1 VVTATAKKFGHPQTL
16 IATYEHWSVLLRM
29 QQVTLGSLV
38 LVANGE
44 EPNFSDLSPAAFT
57 ELGSV
62 IGDIE
67 AALRKTFAY
76 EKINYLM
83 LMMVDP
89 HVHFHVLPRYSSE
102 RSACGLT
109 VVDAGWPKTPAL
121 GEFTEPSQD
130 QAQALIELIKSN
142 WR

>member
-1 VVTATAKKFGHPQTL
+1 VATATAKKFGHPHTL
-16 IATYEHWSVLLRM
+16 VAEYEHWAVLLRV

-38 LVANGE
+38 LVANSAVE
-44 EPNFSDLSPAAFT
+44 RFSGLAPAAFT
-57 ELGSV
+57 EMGQV
-62 IGDIE
+62 TRDIE
-67 AALRKTFAY
+67 GALRRTFDY

-89 HVHFHVLPRYSSE
+89 HVHFHVIPRYSSE

-109 VVDAGWPKTPAL
+109 VIDGGWPKLPAL
-121 GEFTEPSQD
+121 AEWAEPTLD
-130 QAQALIELIKSN
+130 QQQELIELIKSN